1 MIQDVTGQR
10 HVALL
15 QDWTP
20 HHPLRASQTYLVLPQ
35 HHISHFDKRHPAA
48 HTDQTRYDRR
58 MCDGAVPP
66 HDNVADPPDACTCV
80 RADRTSE
87 QLGQRNYLVRKGPT
101 DGNVFT
107 KRGDSASCP
116 DSMRPW

>member
-1 MIQDVTGQR
+1 
-10 HVALL
+10 
-15 QDWTP
+15 
-20 HHPLRASQTYLVLPQ
+20 
-35 HHISHFDKRHPAA
+35 
-48 HTDQTRYDRR
+48 